1 MKRIIVT
8 AGLLISLTGSAQAAE
23 YIKENTSWTDS
34 FPVTA
39 SQPLLEIENIWG
51 DIRIRP
57 GKAGEIRVT
66 VQEFRSAPDQDRFDK
81 SKETLKL
88 TTETD
93 ESGVHLFV
101 GNRNHYWHGRDIC
114 RGCKVVYR
122 FDVAVPPDTLLDV
135 STVNDGRIDVS
146 GVSGK
151 ISAANVNGDIEVA
164 GMRDCSEMNSVNGEV
179 SLGFATPPVQNCEIE
194 TVNGDITLALPD
206 HSGFD
211 LAVDLFNGRLLT
223 QLPVD
228 ALAIPAS
235 VEHVESNGRHQYRI
249 EQKAGVRIG
258 AGGPTFTVSSMNGDV
273 RIQKTH

>member
-1 MKRIIVT
+1 MKSKLVV
-8 AGLLISLTGSAQAAE
+8 AGLLLSLAGAIQAAE
-23 YIKENTSWTDS
+23 YVKENSSWTDS

-39 SQPLLEIENIWG
+39 QQPVLEIENIWG
-51 DIRIRP
+51 DIRVRP
-57 GKAGEIRVT
+57 GKTGEIRVT
-66 VQEFRSAPDQDRFDK
+66 VQEFRSAPDQKRFDD

-93 ESGVHLFV
+93 ENGVHLYV

-114 RGCKVVYR
+114 RGCKAVYQ
-122 FDVAVPPDTLLDV
+122 FDVLVPPDTLLDV
-135 STVNDGRIDVS
+135 STVNEGRIDVS

-179 SLGFATPPVQNCEIE
+179 NLGFVSPPGQNCEIE
-194 TVNGDITLALPD
+194 TINGDITLAMPGD
-206 HSGFD
+206 SGFD

-235 VEHVESNGRHQYRI
+235 VEHLESNGRHQYRI
-249 EQKAGVRIG
+249 EQKAGVRVG

-273 RIQKTH
+273 RIQKTN